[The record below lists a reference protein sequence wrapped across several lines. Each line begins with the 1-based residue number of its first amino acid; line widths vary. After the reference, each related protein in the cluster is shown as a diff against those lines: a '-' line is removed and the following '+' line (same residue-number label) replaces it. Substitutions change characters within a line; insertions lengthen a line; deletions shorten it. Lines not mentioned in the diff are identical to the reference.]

1 MKIIVFILS
10 MFSSIIVL
18 GGNSE
23 ELIRVNNA
31 LNQTYKK
38 KWKEEDEKLSLMIQE
53 VQLHG

>member
-1 MKIIVFILS
+1 